1 MLPRL
6 PSQSELVPLK
16 LKRKLTYRRH
26 YLYEYATPQKLLEA
40 LKANNPLYVDID
52 INEEWLEQ
60 AIANDA
66 ELCDCLVEQQ
76 NDSDVQ
82 TDSPN
87 VASQSSVANVVCHN
101 VPNMDNAIAIEC
113 SDNEDA
119 LSSCTYK
126 LETIASQNGFT
137 IHDVPY
143 DGNCICS
150 VLLHIS

>member
-1 MLPRL
+1 M
-6 PSQSELVPLK
+6 
-16 LKRKLTYRRH
+16 YD
-26 YLYEYATPQKLLEA
+26 YATPQKLLEA

-52 INEEWLEQ
+52 IIDEEWLEK

-66 ELCDCLVEQQ
+66 ELCDCLVQQQ
-76 NDSDVQ
+76 NDNDVQ
-82 TDSPN
+82 TDSLMLLPKA
-87 VASQSSVANVVCHN
+87 VLLMLYAIMFLIWIMLLLLSVLIMRMPFQAVH
-101 VPNMDNAIAIEC
+101 
-113 SDNEDA
+113 
-119 LSSCTYK
+119 K